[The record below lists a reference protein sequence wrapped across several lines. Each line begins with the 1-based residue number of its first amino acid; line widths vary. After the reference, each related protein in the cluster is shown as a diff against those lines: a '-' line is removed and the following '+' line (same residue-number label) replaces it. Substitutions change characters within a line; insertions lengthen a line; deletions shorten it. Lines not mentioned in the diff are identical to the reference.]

1 MALLNYLSY
10 RFGLELGWIPNALLL
25 SLSVLCLVFIRWP
38 LKQVK
43 FKVQLVQTVA
53 ILREGDAGVPVA
65 EILRKHDISSATYH
79 NWKAGLAMRQI

>member
-1 MALLNYLSY
+1 M
-10 RFGLELGWIPNALLL
+10 
-25 SLSVLCLVFIRWP
+25 
-38 LKQVK
+38 K